1 MGTIFILSGKEYAAD
16 EWQQLDTA
24 AQTAYL
30 TTEAAAVKIPY
41 LVIGLTV
48 LAIAIVF
55 MRYNF
60 PEVKDQENND
70 GAGEGSIRTAFQQ
83 KHLRWAVIAQFFYV
97 GAQISFTS
105 FFIRVAIKNGGL
117 DEKTAG
123 YYFSILWGV
132 LFMAGRFSGTF
143 LMRYIAPNRLLSL
156 YAMICLILSVMVMQ
170 AEGIMIM
177 VALGGLS
184 FFMSIMF
191 PTIFSLGIKDMGKD
205 TKPASSLII
214 MSIIGGAIF
223 PVIMGYI
230 IDQTGDNLQLG
241 YIVPLIGYAVVL
253 YFGLFGYKPQKS

>member
-1 MGTIFILSGKEYAAD
+1 
-16 EWQQLDTA
+16 
-24 AQTAYL
+24 
-30 TTEAAAVKIPY
+30 
-41 LVIGLTV
+41 
-48 LAIAIVF
+48 
-55 MRYNF
+55 
-60 PEVKDQENND
+60 
-70 GAGEGSIRTAFQQ
+70 
-83 KHLRWAVIAQFFYV
+83 
-97 GAQISFTS
+97 
-105 FFIRVAIKNGGL
+105 
-117 DEKTAG
+117 
-123 YYFSILWGV
+123 
-132 LFMAGRFSGTF
+132 
-143 LMRYIAPNRLLSL
+143 
-156 YAMICLILSVMVMQ
+156 
-170 AEGIMIM
+170 M